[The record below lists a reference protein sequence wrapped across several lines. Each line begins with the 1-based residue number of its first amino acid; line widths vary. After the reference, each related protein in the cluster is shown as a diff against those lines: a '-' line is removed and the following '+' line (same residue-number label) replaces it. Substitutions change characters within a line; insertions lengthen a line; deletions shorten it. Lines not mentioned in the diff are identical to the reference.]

1 MRNDD
6 EELPTED
13 PITAMLDRL
22 DSTEDFGVPDETP
35 PPTPALNRRELDDL
49 VEQIVDEELQRING
63 RKG

>member
-6 EELPTED
+6 EELPAD
-13 PITAMLDRL
+13 PISTMLDRL
-22 DSTEDFGVPDETP
+22 DSTEEFGVPDETP
-35 PPTPALNRRELDDL
+35 PPTPALNRRELDVL